1 MLEKGLFVCP
11 ADLWN
16 HLAEESKTKAE
27 QLFKVESITLVQATC
42 YEVSI
47 NLFEGGNNIKFGLY
61 PFKRDRMSDEEMEI
75 LLELIEYIDF
85 HQNLQW

>member
-1 MLEKGLFVCP
+1 MLAILTTEMLEKGLFICP

-27 QLFKVESITLVQATC
+27 QMFKVESITLVQATC

-47 NLFEGGNNIKFGLY
+47 NLFQGGNKIKFGLY
-61 PFKRDRMSDEEMEI
+61 PFNRACD
-75 LLELIEYIDF
+75 LQ
-85 HQNLQW
+85 QNFQW